1 MSAMG
6 INPDPNAV
14 PSIAP
19 IDFSRGAA
27 QKAEG
32 GGIMSLNPNY

>member
-1 MSAMG
+1 MG

-32 GGIMSLNPNY
+32 GGYYESEP